1 MELSP
6 LFYHWFVRPDFLNN
20 LYIKGVL
27 GRYFN
32 FTDQK
37 VLDFG
42 SGIGSASSLCSK
54 NHYIGVDPDSRRI
67 AYAKCLNP
75 GYNFLVLEG
84 TNLPLKDNSVDYILT
99 LSVLHHIASEDFLPY
114 LSEFQRILKPY
125 GKVVVLEPCLLK
137 NSFFSN
143 YVMKLCDNGS
153 FIRDY
158 DSYIKMFELKDFK
171 TEFLTQFKKVLY
183 NEILFTATI
192 A

>member
-6 LFYHWFVRPDFLNN
+6 RLYHWFVRPNFLNN
-20 LYIKGVL
+20 LYIKRVL

-32 FTDQK
+32 FSNK
-37 VLDFG
+37 NILDFG

-54 NHYIGVDPDSRRI
+54 AHYTGVDPDSRRI
-67 AYAKCLNP
+67 AYARCLNP
-75 GYNFLVLEG
+75 GYNFQVLDG
-84 TNLPLKDNSVDYILT
+84 TNLPLDNNSVDYILT
-99 LSVLHHIASEDFLPY
+99 LSVLHHIASEDLAPY

-137 NSFFSN
+137 KSYFYNS
-143 YVMKLCDNGS
+143 VMKLCDKGS

-171 TEFLTQFKKVLY
+171 TEFLIEFKNVLY
-183 NEILFTATI
+183 NEVLFTATI
-192 A
+192 P